1 LDLENKEPIF
11 LGGFND
17 LIKMRDGWM
26 LYNKNDLY
34 IGKSIK
40 EYGEWSQ
47 GEIDICKKILRP
59 RDVVIEV
66 GSNIGSHTL
75 ALAKTVNKG
84 AVFAFEPQNV
94 IFQNLCSNIS
104 MNSITNCFCY
114 QSAVSDKSKE
124 QYFIPNLDYTRQN
137 NFGGISISNE
147 KKDFSIPVEVVTL
160 DDKFNNLNTLKILKM
175 DIEGNELNA
184 LIGGYNLIKRTKPF
198 IYLENDRLDKSKELI
213 EFIFSFGYRIFWH
226 ISKLYNKNN
235 FFKNSNNVFGN
246 IASWNMIAFDKELDI
261 KIDLPEVKDSSF
273 HPLRK

>member
-1 LDLENKEPIF
+1 MDLENKEPIF

>member
-1 LDLENKEPIF
+1 MDLENKEPIF

-59 RDVVIEV
+59 RDVVIEL

>member
-1 LDLENKEPIF
+1 MDLENKEPIC

-26 LYNKNDLY
+26 VYNKNDVY

-47 GEIDICKKILRP
+47 GEIDICKQILSP
-59 RDVVIEV
+59 SDVVIEV

-94 IFQNLCSNIS
+94 IFQNLCSNIA

-114 QSAVSDKSKE
+114 QNAVSDKSKE
-124 QYFIPNLDYTRQN
+124 QCFIPNLDYTRQN

-147 KKDFSIPVEVVTL
+147 KNDFSLPVEVVTL
-160 DDKFNNLNTLKILKM
+160 DDKFNNLNRLKILKM

-184 LIGGYNLIKRTKPF
+184 LIGGYNLIKRTKPLL
-198 IYLENDRLDKSKELI
+198 YLENDRLDKSKELI

-226 ISKLYNKNN
+226 ISKLYNKDN
-235 FFKNSNNVFGN
+235 FFKNSTNVFGN
-246 IASWNMIAFDKELDI
+246 IASLNMIAFDKELDI
-261 KIDLPEVKDSSF
+261 KINLPEVKDSSF